1 MSDQARELPDQPS
14 LRYLKLEA
22 KRRLAAGEFATLH
35 DAQLAIAREHGRS
48 SWTTLKQQIESH
60 PAGSETGS
68 HALDQVRWV
77 IARFVD
83 SDQDG
88 WAAPNEAELLEHF
101 TEHFLTV
108 IPAGRIVAML
118 SSQAAAFQGELSVTD
133 ARANRLQAGLPGFQ
147 VQAATEPEPPHRLTG
162 LGLFPGGER
171 ITDPRVAAGTSRTD
185 GDVPAAAR
193 EIADSSATE
202 LALPALVLAG
212 TVPAGGGPGDPAGA
226 EWVLARGWAD
236 LDAERPLR
244 PDHQFPAFSIT
255 KLVTAVAVLRLVA
268 DGAVQLDAP
277 ANDYL
282 RTVRLADPEATVR
295 ELLTHTAGADSPGP
309 DELFARQVPA
319 LVSVTGPVVGRRGP
333 RGPFAYS
340 NGGYA
345 LLGQLIADVYG
356 QPYDQAAGQ
365 LVLGPLGMTDSWFPV
380 RWPNT
385 PDSPKT
391 PDAVTGY
398 GVTEQAFRV
407 ITTICTLPAAGGLWS
422 TAADLIR
429 FARDWPGL
437 LPADLAAEA
446 VRPQASWPDGEVQ
459 MGLGWVVNQAK
470 GLTGH
475 TGGGRG
481 GSTSLIVTDGGRIHL
496 ALTNRLIPIEPV
508 NKMVLETVSFKG
520 PAGGPSSPSGAR

>member
-60 PAGSETGS
+60 PAGSEPGS

-212 TVPAGGGPGDPAGA
+212 TVAAGGGPGDPAGA

-236 LDAERPLR
+236 LDAEQPLR

-255 KLVTAVAVLRLVA
+255 KLVTAVTVLRLVA

-282 RTVRLADPEATVR
+282 REVRLADPDATVR
-295 ELLTHTAGADSPGP
+295 ELLTHTAGADSPA
-309 DELFARQVPA
+309 ELFADEVPA
-319 LVSVTGPVVGRRGP
+319 LVTLTGPVVGSNGSRGT
-333 RGPFAYS
+333 FAYS

-345 LLGQLIADVYG
+345 LLGQLISDVTG
-356 QPYDQAAGQ
+356 QPYEETARG
-365 LVLGPLGMTDSWFPV
+365 LVLSPLGMADSWFPA
-380 RWPNT
+380 RWPDN
-385 PDSPKT
+385 

-398 GVTEQAFRV
+398 GVTETAFRV
-407 ITTICTLPAAGGLWS
+407 TTVICTLPAAGGLWS

-429 FARDWPGL
+429 FARAWPGL
-437 LPADLAAEA
+437 LPADLATEA
-446 VRPQASWPDGEVQ
+446 LRPQATRPDDGVQ
-459 MGLGWVVNQAK
+459 TGLGWVINQAR
-470 GLTGH
+470 GVAGH
-475 TGGGRG
+475 AGGGRG
-481 GSTSLIVTDGGRIHL
+481 GSSSLIVAADGRIQV
-496 ALTNRLIPIEPV
+496 ALTNRLIPVEPV
-508 NKMVLETVSFKG
+508 NARVLAAVS
-520 PAGGPSSPSGAR
+520 

>member
-1 MSDQARELPDQPS
+1 MSDQPRPLPSQPDQSP
-14 LRYLKLEA
+14 
-22 KRRLAAGEFATLH
+22 T
-35 DAQLAIAREHGRS
+35 
-48 SWTTLKQQIESH
+48 
-60 PAGSETGS
+60 

-77 IARFVD
+77 IDRFAGA
-83 SDQDG
+83 DQPD
-88 WAAPNEAELLEHF
+88 WAAPDEDELLEHF

-108 IPAGRIVAML
+108 IPAERIVTTL
-118 SSQAAAFQGELSVTD
+118 SSQAALFQDELSVTH
-133 ARANRLQAGLPGFQ
+133 ATRERVQAGLAGLQ
-147 VQAATEPEPPHRLTG
+147 IQAATEPEPPHRLTG
-162 LGLFPGGER
+162 LALFPDGQQ
-171 ITDPRVAAGTSRTD
+171 ITDPRLAAGPSRPL

-193 EIADSSATE
+193 EIADSTATE
-202 LALPALVLAG
+202 LALPGLVLAG
-212 TVPAGGGPGDPAGA
+212 CGPDGA

-255 KLVTAVAVLRLVA
+255 KLVTAVTVLRLVA

-282 RTVRLADPEATVR
+282 REVRLADPEATVR
-295 ELLTHTAGADSPGP
+295 ELLTHTAGADSPA
-309 DELFARQVPA
+309 ELFARQVPA
-319 LVSVTGPVVGRRGP
+319 LVTVTGPVVGRRGP

-407 ITTICTLPAAGGLWS
+407 VTTICTLPAAGGLWS

-508 NKMVLETVSFKG
+508 NKMVLEAVS
-520 PAGGPSSPSGAR
+520 

>member
-1 MSDQARELPDQPS
+1 MTSGLSSPITRTTGAEEGLLMSDQPRELPDQPS

-48 SWTTLKQQIESH
+48 SWTALKQHIESQTAP
-60 PAGSETGS
+60 PASY
-68 HALDQVRWV
+68 ALDQVRWV
-77 IARFVD
+77 IDRFAGAG
-83 SDQDG
+83 QAG
-88 WAAPNEAELLEHF
+88 WAAPGEDELLEHF
-101 TEHFLTV
+101 TEHLLSV

-118 SSQAAAFQGELSVTD
+118 SSQAAVFHGELSVTN
-133 ARANRLQAGLPGFQ
+133 ATRERVQAGLPGFQ
-147 VQAATEPEPPHRLTG
+147 IQAATELEPPHRLTG
-162 LGLFPGGER
+162 LGLFPDGQR
-171 ITDPRVAAGTSRTD
+171 ITEPRLAAGTSRTH
-185 GDVPAAAR
+185 GDAPAAAR

-202 LALPALVLAG
+202 LALPGLVLAG
-212 TVPAGGGPGDPAGA
+212 RGPDGA

-236 LDAERPLR
+236 LDRERPLR
-244 PDHQFPAFSIT
+244 PEHRFPAFSIT
-255 KLVTAVAVLRLVA
+255 KLITAVAVLRLAA

-282 RTVRLADPEATVR
+282 REVRLADPEATVR

-309 DELFARQVPA
+309 AQLFARQVPA
-319 LVSVTGPVVGRRGP
+319 LVTLTGPVLGRSGP
-333 RGPFAYS
+333 RGTFAYS

-345 LLGQLIADVYG
+345 LLGQLIADVCG
-356 QPYDQAAGQ
+356 EPYEEVARG
-365 LVLGPLGMTDSWFPV
+365 LVLGPLGMNDSWFPV
-380 RWPNT
+380 RWPDT
-385 PDSPKT
+385 PDD

-398 GVTEQAFRV
+398 GVADQAFRV
-407 ITTICTLPAAGGLWS
+407 ITVICTLPAAGGLWS

-429 FARDWPGL
+429 FARAWRGL

-446 VRPQASWPDGEVQ
+446 VRPQATGPDDGVQ
-459 MGLGWVVNQAK
+459 MGLGWIVNQAK

-481 GSTSLIVTDGGRIHL
+481 GSTSLIVAASGRIHL

-508 NKMVLETVSFKG
+508 NKKVLEAVS
-520 PAGGPSSPSGAR
+520 